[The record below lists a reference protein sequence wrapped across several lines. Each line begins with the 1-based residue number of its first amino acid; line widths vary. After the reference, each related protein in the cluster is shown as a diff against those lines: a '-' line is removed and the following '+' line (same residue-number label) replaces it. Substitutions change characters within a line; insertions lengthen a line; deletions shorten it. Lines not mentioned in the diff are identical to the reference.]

1 MLSESYNNIGDDEEV
16 DGDDTEYTEDAIDND
31 FRIFR
36 RLYKHESKIKCLFVF
51 FYLHSGLFGT
61 SSCFEF
67 WWFELMVI
75 NVVFK
80 FGPVELMVGL

>member
-1 MLSESYNNIGDDEEV
+1 MFIFEKVGHSKFVEMHGDTSDFVEPQQKLVVSSLRVTYNLVIIFNMYPPFFFLNITML
-16 DGDDTEYTEDAIDND
+16 
-31 FRIFR
+31 
-36 RLYKHESKIKCLFVF
+36 
-51 FYLHSGLFGT
+51 
-61 SSCFEF
+61 

>member
-1 MLSESYNNIGDDEEV
+1 MIWNILKMLL
-16 DGDDTEYTEDAIDND
+16 T
-31 FRIFR
+31 
-36 RLYKHESKIKCLFVF
+36 
-51 FYLHSGLFGT
+51 
-61 SSCFEF
+61 SCFEF

>member
-1 MLSESYNNIGDDEEV
+1 LVHHHVLS
-16 DGDDTEYTEDAIDND
+16 
-31 FRIFR
+31 
-36 RLYKHESKIKCLFVF
+36 K
-51 FYLHSGLFGT
+51 
-61 SSCFEF
+61 

>member
-1 MLSESYNNIGDDEEV
+1 MK
-16 DGDDTEYTEDAIDND
+16 
-31 FRIFR
+31 FRNAHACAKHHKSFR
-36 RLYKHESKIKCLFVF
+36 DYELLCRLD
-51 FYLHSGLFGT
+51 T

-80 FGPVELMVGL
+80 FGPVELIVGL